1 VGRLDKIINK
11 HSATPTDNRDV
22 EPYHRRELAK
32 KAQEDQVEQV
42 GPKPKE
48 EDAIKYTEVDG
59 VKVPF

>member
-1 VGRLDKIINK
+1 MGRLDKIINK
-11 HSATPTDNRDV
+11 HSATPTDNRDI

-42 GPKPKE
+42 GPNDE
-48 EDAIKYTEVDG
+48 EEETIKYTIVDG